1 MADTT
6 QDPKVREEM
15 LARSTSGSGSATGQA
30 KEQASG
36 REDERLEGSED
47 REGPEDGPEKGDF
60 GAVEYAQP
68 VGLQAE
74 PANFTSGGTIPAGMV
89 SSPAGFVPLS
99 AVGDPEAAL
108 ERTLGKQG
116 STKDNR
122 RLTEEDLEQLDG
134 PSIRAIGTQRGYQ
147 MPDLAGRGTI
157 RGKFLAEQEKDERFS
172 EEEPAKKGLLAK
184 LKK

>member
-1 MADTT
+1 MAETT

-36 REDERLEGSED
+36 KEDERLGGSED
-47 REGPEDGPEKGDF
+47 REGPEDAPAKGDF

-89 SSPAGFVPLS
+89 SSPGGFVPLS

-108 ERTLGKQG
+108 ERTLGQQG

-122 RLTEEDLEQLDG
+122 RLTEDDLDQLDG
-134 PSIRAIGTQRGYQ
+134 PSIRAIGAQRGYKIA
-147 MPDLAGRGTI
+147 DLAGRRTV
-157 RGKFLAEQEKDERFS
+157 KAAFLTAQDEDKRFQKS
-172 EEEPAKKGLLAK
+172 KK
-184 LKK
+184 